1 MPSHFKEV
9 GSQPSLPERRAGRAP
24 EKSKIFWERGAIAR
38 KSAALLSRQGAR
50 KGHIATT
57 AKPLSKC
64 EGLWIFANHYGV
76 GGGFPDAPL
85 VTLTVNTILCGFGI
99 FFKSKS
105 LLIFLL
111 TSVRRSPALLRS
123 PPPPRAQI
131 VLPPGETS

>member
-1 MPSHFKEV
+1 MEKLNSFARPVALAPS
-9 GSQPSLPERRAGRAP
+9 SPSAGAGRAP

-76 GGGFPDAPL
+76 GGGFPDAP
-85 VTLTVNTILCGFGI
+85 
-99 FFKSKS
+99 
-105 LLIFLL
+105 
-111 TSVRRSPALLRS
+111 SPY
-123 PPPPRAQI
+123 
-131 VLPPGETS
+131 